1 MCYRTQG
8 GTVYLAAQDWLTIP
22 AIFPRAHTAC
32 SWTWDSGDDS
42 NLTNLGTAPSDVK
55 KKLRY
60 YWTFKLEALFVS
72 SLIKVKQFMG

>member
-42 NLTNLGTAPSDVK
+42 SLTNLGTAPLDEK
-55 KKLRY
+55 KN
-60 YWTFKLEALFVS
+60 
-72 SLIKVKQFMG
+72 